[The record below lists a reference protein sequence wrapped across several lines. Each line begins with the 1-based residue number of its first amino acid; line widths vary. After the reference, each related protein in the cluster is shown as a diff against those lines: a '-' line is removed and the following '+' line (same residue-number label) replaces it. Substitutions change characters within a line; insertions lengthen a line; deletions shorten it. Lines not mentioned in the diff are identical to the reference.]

1 MTILVD
7 MDDVLEQ
14 LVEAMLRYVNERY
27 GTSVRPEDV
36 VQWDLTRAFPT
47 LTREMVYSPEYDE
60 SFWSTV
66 APMPGADEVLR
77 RLMEEGH
84 EIYVVTASEYETLR
98 QKMEDLL
105 FRWFPYLDWS
115 HVIITSNKQLIRG
128 DVLIDDGPHNL
139 IGGSYRKILFD
150 RPHNRSFDEKS
161 VGAVRVRNWAEI
173 HELICRMDAEN
184 TGGKENAP

>member
-14 LVEAMLRYVNERY
+14 LVEGMLRYVNAKY
-27 GTSVRPEDV
+27 GTAVSPEDIV
-36 VQWDLTRAFPT
+36 EWNLAKAFPT

-60 SFWSTV
+60 SFWQTV
-66 APMPGADEVLR
+66 DPMPGADRILR
-77 RLMEEGH
+77 RLLREGH
-84 EIYVVTASEYETLR
+84 EIYVVTATEYETLK
-98 QKMEDLL
+98 QKMDDLL

-115 HVIITSNKQLIRG
+115 HVIITANKQMIRG

-139 IGGSYRKILFD
+139 TGEGIRKILFD

-161 VGAVRVRNWAEI
+161 VGAVRVKDWDEIYAEI
-173 HELICRMDAEN
+173 CRIAEELKAER
-184 TGGKENAP
+184 EC